1 MSTRIIIVWGK
12 DKTVLGYAAYRT
24 NSREG
29 GKQTILIAP
38 SAARWHARLEGET
51 HACVAITRQQLQ
63 ELTANSACTFRP

>member
-29 GKQTILIAP
+29 GIGGIKAASRP
-38 SAARWHARLEGET
+38 S
-51 HACVAITRQQLQ
+51 
-63 ELTANSACTFRP
+63 